1 MKVLRL
7 RFFFPSI
14 PTIRNH
20 PMPHRI
26 LVVDDEQIIRD
37 SISFILKKEGYTI
50 EEAANGKIAYE
61 RIKEQHFDVVITD
74 IEMPVMKGIELLGKV
89 MQISP
94 QTLVLIIT
102 AYGSLETAIAA
113 LRAGASDYI
122 LKPVE
127 FDELLIKLKRLLDAR
142 ALVVENQMLRREV
155 QREFDASPIVGKSPA
170 MKRVFDTIM
179 TVAETDS
186 TVLVTGRSGTGKEL
200 VARSLHYNSRRRE
213 RPFVAVNCGA
223 IPESLIESELFGHKR
238 GSFTGAVADK
248 IGYFKAAEG
257 GTLFLDEISEMPF
270 NLQVKL
276 LRAIEQRE
284 IIPVGMSSPMG
295 IDIRFIAS
303 TNRDL
308 QKEVEGG
315 RFREDL
321 YYRLNVVEI
330 HLPPLSERKEDIPL
344 LIEHFLNKYRVELRK
359 NVKGVDAEVMRTLM
373 NHIWKGEV
381 RELSNIIERAV
392 IFCKDDF
399 VTTADLPDILHSASR
414 VDFPSDNKPLQ
425 QAMNEL
431 ERAYIER
438 VLRKHAFDKE
448 QTSSVLGISLPT
460 LYRRIKELGIPQE

>member
-1 MKVLRL
+1 MA
-7 RFFFPSI
+7 
-14 PTIRNH
+14 
-20 PMPHRI
+20 HRI

-37 SISFILKKEGYTI
+37 SISFILKKEGYVI
-50 EEAANGKIAYE
+50 EEAANGKIAFD
-61 RIKEQHFDVVITD
+61 KLTAQPFDVVITD
-74 IEMPVMKGIELLGKV
+74 IEMPVMKGIELLEKV
-89 MQISP
+89 MQVSP

-122 LKPVE
+122 LKPIE
-127 FDELLIKLKRLLDAR
+127 FDELLVKLKRLLQMKS
-142 ALVVENQMLRREV
+142 LMVENQLLRREI
-155 QREFDASPIVGKSPA
+155 QRDVEATPIVGQSPA
-170 MKRVFDTIM
+170 MKRVFETIM
-179 TVAETDS
+179 TVAGTDS
-186 TVLVTGRSGTGKEL
+186 TVLVTGKSGTGKEL
-200 VARSLHYNSRRRE
+200 VARSIHYNSLRRE

-223 IPESLIESELFGHKR
+223 IPETLIESELFGHKR

-257 GTLFLDEISEMPF
+257 GTLFLDEVSEMPV

-284 IIPVGMSSPMG
+284 VIPVGTSTPLS

-303 TNRDL
+303 TNREL
-308 QKEVEGG
+308 QKEVDAG

-321 YYRLNVVEI
+321 YYRLNIVEV

-344 LIEHFLNKYRVELRK
+344 LVDHFIAKYRSELKK
-359 NVKGVDAEVMRTLM
+359 NVKGIDAEVMRTLM
-373 NHIWKGEV
+373 SHTWKGEV

-392 IFCKDDF
+392 IFSKGEF
-399 VTTADLPDILHSASR
+399 VTLGDLPDLFRSASR
-414 VDFPSDNKPLQ
+414 VEFSDDNKPLQ

-431 ERAYIER
+431 ERSYIER
-438 VLRKHAFDKE
+438 VLRKHNFDKE
-448 QTSSVLGISLPT
+448 HTASVLGISLPT